1 MSFSLFSRNLKE
13 ARRDALASH
22 YLVTHNFGTYQGDT
36 SSVEGLYE
44 YLLLDTKV
52 SDSVTTTRL
61 ASAIS
66 SLQLYIHRA
75 IEGYE
80 GPLNTATKSWFEQGA
95 FLDNW
100 DTYNKRYSTW
110 SGKEKLRFYA
120 GNYIDPT
127 LRTNKTQLFT
137 ELENNL
143 SQGRLTRTLVD
154 KAVITYL
161 AGYDRLAN
169 ITPRYVWGKHKDTCL
184 YLVGGDNGQY
194 FWREILRDSTGKPLY
209 WGEWQPLPPGIDND
223 FVMMGMTPAGLECE
237 WWSLEQRQPPG
248 AEVPK
253 NTMVRNRWRLGTDG
267 RWEQVTPQL
276 LYERFEPQLAKAQ
289 VHGLWDIDYNG
300 IGGGGDT
307 HTNYRIRLEFPPAG
321 GLYGKVTG
329 EYRSELNSSKHE
341 LEAWSVVPQSK
352 YLRAIYPIP
361 KNGYPVKCQGTFNPN
376 EEAWHSGVSDSLG
389 SCAVSVWY
397 PSFPYYGCVIDG
409 RVVCINDGNNFTYPM
424 DAPPLIITTPNTLT
438 VKSPDK
444 ARNLGVIAQQK
455 GFEALLDYGRQGEIA
470 ADGTWYFGDEK
481 CGDAFSGY
489 SGLWLWEIF
498 FHIPF
503 LVATRL
509 ATEQR
514 FEEAEYWYKFI
525 FNSAGYRNSAGTLQ
539 MENGAPRYWNCYP
552 LQKDTAWADFASL
565 PASVDPDVIAMADPM
580 HYKLAIFLHTLNML
594 TDRGDAA
601 YRIAERDALTEAQMY
616 YVQAQQL
623 LGPCPDIPLSLSW
636 PDPTLKAE
644 AGQIQSPQTRSGGG
658 LSFAGWLRA
667 GDTNSVGD
675 GDFLPPYN
683 ELILACHDKLA
694 VRLFNLRHNLSLDG
708 QPLSLQLYATPV
720 SPSILHR
727 QQDGGN
733 SIVSETNLR
742 QDAQPWG
749 WRYPLL
755 ADAARTAIGQLIQF
769 GSSLLAAMERR
780 DNEQLTLLLQVQQS
794 EVLRRQ
800 QEIAQKN
807 LDSLRASLEGI
818 THSQESA
825 QQRRTHFD
833 ALIRGN
839 LSAAE
844 ITGLTLRASAITTN
858 AITASLLI
866 VGGSLKAVPN
876 IFGLACGG
884 QDVGGPVLGVAS
896 SLQTIAQTLDQSAG
910 ISEVTAMYQR
920 RAEEWALQRRQADSE
935 MKQLSAQADS
945 LRQQIAM
952 QQKQIALTE
961 TESAFAWA
969 VHTLQQTR
977 FTGKELYN
985 WMVGRLSAL
994 YYQMYD
1000 ATVPVCLQA
1009 CSALS
1014 RELGAGRADGLFRSG
1029 GWNDL
1034 YQGLLCGE
1042 YLSSELQKL
1051 DNIWLQHSALGLEAT
1066 RTVSLAVLR
1075 GEPSG
1080 NLGDSIKQ
1088 LLEKGTL
1095 DNTPNGTLS
1104 LNETTGIFSAVLNLP
1119 ELDLK
1124 SAYGMKDKQC
1134 FIKNVS
1140 VTLPTLLGPYQDIE
1154 ATLSSSDGM
1163 VATLSHGMQDNGQF
1177 VTRLDDSRFL
1187 PFEGMDPM
1195 KSGATLT
1202 LNLFRAGKAGAQ
1214 RTLVE
1219 NLSDVIFHI
1228 QYIMR

>member
-13 ARRDALASH
+13 ARRDALARH

-36 SSVEGLYE
+36 SSVEALYE

-80 GPLNTATKSWFEQGA
+80 GTLQASTKSWFAQGA

-169 ITPRYVWGKHKDTCL
+169 ITPRYVWGKQKDTCL

-253 NTMVRNRWRLGTDG
+253 NTMVRNRWRLGGDGNWTKVTPPELNIYFEYDLAHYATVHG
-267 RWEQVTPQL
+267 RWDVTYDHPGL
-276 LYERFEPQLAKAQ
+276 GHFRIRLDFPPNGRIRMDDIKNLYENINLKAYNSLQ
-289 VHGLWDIDYNG
+289 VHGN
-300 IGGGGDT
+300 
-307 HTNYRIRLEFPPAG
+307 E
-321 GLYGKVTG
+321 
-329 EYRSELNSSKHE
+329 
-341 LEAWSVVPQSK
+341 K
-352 YLRAIYPIP
+352 YLREVFSTA
-361 KNGYPVKCQGTFNPN
+361 NGASSYEDAFNPN
-376 EEAWHSGVSDSLG
+376 ELYWDSGIYGHHFSPWD
-389 SCAVSVWY
+389 A
-397 PSFPYYGCVIDG
+397 SFPYFGP
-409 RVVCINDGNNFTYPM
+409 VVNGAVASVWENDSSTFT
-424 DAPPLIITTPNTLT
+424 I
-438 VKSPDK
+438 KSP
-444 ARNLGVIAQQK
+444 ATSRNLGVKLQQHGLDALFDYTLQSQIAT
-455 GFEALLDYGRQGEIA
+455 
-470 ADGTWYFGDEK
+470 DGIWKYNNVNA
-481 CGDAFSGY
+481 GDAFNGY
-489 SGLWLWEIF
+489 NGLWLWEIF